1 MEEGG
6 IMTGKISHNLI
17 EVRQGDSFVMDFEI
31 KKGCKPVDLTGA
43 SLVMQ
48 VKDNAGNTIFSVN
61 GEMVDAVNG
70 KIAIV
75 LTPIE
80 TSKPVGEYKTDIQ
93 LTTRDGSV
101 NTIFPAD
108 IHQVATFVITEQVT
122 R

>member
-1 MEEGG
+1 
-6 IMTGKISHNLI
+6 MTGRISNNLI

-48 VKDNAGNTIFSVN
+48 VKDDAGNVIFTAN
-61 GEMVDAVNG
+61 GVEVDVVNG
-70 KIAIV
+70 KMALI
-75 LTPIE
+75 LTPTE
-80 TSKPVGEYKTDIQ
+80 TGKPVGEYKTDIQ